1 MTFRQDGEPQ
11 GMSVESG
18 SRVKIAFTA
27 TYPDGDLFDTSSE
40 TVAAEHGGVD
50 ADKRFRP
57 IVLEV
62 GAEPGIRSL
71 EDGLLGLAVGDET
84 TIEVPHEDLQVEY
97 DREEFEAMTGEPATE
112 GADVHALTGLLG
124 TVVAVDED
132 TVTVDYDPDRA
143 GQALTFEVEILEV
156 D

>member
-1 MTFRQDGEPQ
+1 MP
-11 GMSVESG
+11 VETG

-27 TYPDGDLFDTSSE
+27 TYPDRDLFDTSSE

-71 EDGLLGLAVGDET
+71 QEGLLGLEVGDET
-84 TIEVPHEDLQVEY
+84 TVEVPHEDLLVTY
-97 DREEFEAMTGEPATE
+97 GREEFEAMTGDPATE

-124 TVVAVDED
+124 TVVAVEEAS
-132 TVTVDYDPDRA
+132 VTVDYDPDRA
-143 GQALTFEVEILEV
+143 GQPLTFEVEVLEIE
-156 D
+156 